1 MNKVKI
7 IMICILVACVSFGTG
22 AYVSDTINKKA
33 REKENRLQKEFEEYA
48 ASTKTQYT
56 YPQEEDEEHQGISVA
71 YTSRVLKKKANNE
84 KLTNEENELILN
96 FAIQENGKGVAYT
109 KFMEHGDGMGKSTR
123 RVFETSDGG
132 EHWNVINEGQ
142 YSFGYYDITYMD
154 DVLIESA
161 FGTTAEKG
169 YFNIS
174 QDGGH
179 TFESIPCEEIFNGG
193 NRVVYPEKTGEDRQK
208 KTVTYR
214 WIDLYTKEVITKAEY
229 DLKMNFIRNVN

>member
-1 MNKVKI
+1 MNRVKI

-22 AYVSDTINKKA
+22 TYVSDTINKKA
-33 REKENRLQKEFEEYA
+33 GEKENRLQKEFEEYA
-48 ASTKTQYT
+48 ASTKTQYP
-56 YPQEEDEEHQGISVA
+56 YPQEGDEEHQGISVA
-71 YTSRVLKKKANNE
+71 YTSRVLKNKANNE

-123 RVFETSDGG
+123 RFLETSDGG

-208 KTVTYR
+208 KTVTYQ